1 MCSYC
6 VINLSDLMNYSGVIQ
21 IKVLTTLQ
29 SKFQVFYGKNWKSK
43 LYNQEKY

>member
-6 VINLSDLMNYSGVIQ
+6 VIYLSDLMNYSGVIQ

-29 SKFQVFYGKNWKSK
+29 SKFFYGKNWKSK